1 MNRRT
6 AIHTLAAGALA
17 GASAATVNPLPVCL
31 FSKHVQWTGIS
42 EAARLAASLG
52 FDGVDW
58 TVRKGGHV
66 EPERVEEDLPNAV
79 EATRKAGITTPMITS
94 GIVDAS
100 SPQAERVIK
109 TCAALG
115 IRRYRWGG
123 FKYTA
128 DRPIPAQLDEFQ
140 RRVRDLAALNQ
151 RYGVCAMYHTHS
163 GRDQVGASFWDLYW
177 LLKPFSPESVSVNF
191 DIGHATVEGGLGG
204 WLHSARL
211 LLPYTRGIAIK
222 DVRWGKNS
230 KGRWAPDFCALSQ
243 GMAHFD
249 EFFSMVRTAGFHG
262 PLQLHFEYD
271 ELGGAD
277 TGKREL
283 TVTRESVTEIFRRD
297 LIVLHGILGKA
308 GLRS

>member
-1 MNRRT
+1 M
-6 AIHTLAAGALA
+6 AGAA
-17 GASAATVNPLPVCL
+17 AASPNQLPLCL
-31 FSKHVQWTGIS
+31 FSKHLQWTGIA
-42 EAARLAASLG
+42 EAASVAASLG

-58 TVRKGGHV
+58 TVRSGGHI
-66 EPERVEEDLPNAV
+66 EPERVEEDLPKAV
-79 EATRKAGITTPMITS
+79 EATRKAGIATPMITS

-100 SPQAERVIK
+100 SPHAERVIK

-140 RRVRDLAALNQ
+140 RRVRDLAAVNQ

-163 GRDQVGASFWDLYW
+163 GRDQVGASFWDLYL
-177 LLKPFSPESVSVNF
+177 LLKPFSLDSVSVNF

-222 DVRWGKNS
+222 DVRWGKNA
-230 KGRWAPDFCALSQ
+230 KGKWTPDFCALAE
-243 GMAHFD
+243 GMAHFA
-249 EFFSMVRTAGFHG
+249 EFFSMVKQAGFTG

-271 ELGGAD
+271 ELGGTAS
-277 TGKREL
+277 GKREL
-283 TVTRESVTEIFRRD
+283 SIPRERVIAIFRRD
-297 LIVLHGILGKA
+297 ADVLRGILGRA